1 MASSGLVK
9 EVIDFDS
16 PLIIGNPHALTPAS
30 GAVSKC
36 FTEVPRSRPVR
47 GYVTVTK
54 AHFSTVRAYDHLP
67 EGPKVNQRLHARIGW
82 MMYHQAMLSSV
93 IR

>member
-16 PLIIGNPHALTPAS
+16 PLIHGNAHTLTFSKGAL
-30 GAVSKC
+30 SKC
-36 FTEVPRSRPVR
+36 FTQVPPVHPMP
-47 GYVTVTK
+47 GYVTVRR
-54 AHFSTVRAYDHLP
+54 AHFSSVTAFDHLP
-67 EGPKVNQRLHARIGW
+67 EGPKVDTRLHARIGW
-82 MMYHQAMLSSV
+82 MMYHQAMVHSA